1 MLYFSMCYE
10 CLQLQTEKGSLEQDK
25 SSLEQENSCLQ
36 KNILCLEQELK
47 LTYEMLKLE
56 RLRKFGSKSEQSN
69 PDQLEFSD
77 LLKEHDELN
86 ATEEKES
93 EATEH
98 IEYDRKKKKN
108 KNLNGRVAIPDHLE
122 RREVIIDLP
131 EEEKICPIT
140 GKMMIK
146 IGEAITEQLAVE
158 PPKFYVN
165 KYIRP
170 KYASPDRR
178 KGAKVGVR
186 SAALPGSPI
195 ERCKADVSTLS
206 SIIVNK
212 YADHLPLYRQEQ
224 IFKRH
229 GIRVPSNTM
238 CDWVNNCAETLKPL
252 YRAHRDII
260 LAHDYLN
267 VDETPIDL
275 LRKGKKKRQARL
287 WAVRTGN
294 GPPGIFFHFTE
305 NWKNENAI
313 KLLKSFSGY
322 LQTDGYSGYAK
333 VGKRPDIILLGCW
346 AHVRR
351 KFVDAEK
358 IGVKGAKHFVVL
370 INLLYRIEHRIAE
383 LPNTVSDED
392 RLSLR
397 QKRAKRVIDR
407 FIKKI
412 NTTDALPK
420 SVLGKAIIYAQNHKH
435 ILSNYLTDLRF
446 KPDNNAV
453 ERAIRP
459 VTLGR
464 KNFLFVGSERGGET
478 AAIFMSLIASC
489 KANKIN
495 PYEYLKDVLRR
506 INNHP
511 HKRLAELLPQNWHT
525 SQK

>member
-1 MLYFSMCYE
+1 MCCE
-10 CLQLQTEKGSLEQDK
+10 CLQLQTEKGSLEQEK
-25 SSLEQENSCLQ
+25 SCLQ
-36 KNILCLEQELK
+36 KDVSRLEQEVNL
-47 LTYEMLKLE
+47 LHEMLKLE
-56 RLRKFGSKSEQSN
+56 RMRKFGSKSEQSN

-86 ATEEKES
+86 AVTEKES

-108 KNLNGRVAIPDHLE
+108 KNLNGRVAIPGHLE
-122 RREVIIDLP
+122 RHEIILDLSP
-131 EEEKICPIT
+131 EEKICPVT
-140 GKMMIK
+140 GREMIK
-146 IGEAITEQLAVE
+146 IGEDITEQLAVD
-158 PPKFYVN
+158 PPRFYVN

-178 KGAKVGVR
+178 KGAKAGVI
-186 SAALPGSPI
+186 SAALPGSPV
-195 ERCKADVSTLS
+195 ERCKADVSTLA

-229 GIRVPSNTM
+229 GIRVPANTM
-238 CDWVNNCAETLKPL
+238 CDWVNNCAGTLKPL
-252 YRAHRDII
+252 YRAHRNVI

-267 VDETPIDL
+267 VDDTPIDL
-275 LRKGKKKRQARL
+275 LRKGKKKRQSRL
-287 WAVRTGN
+287 WAVHTGS
-294 GPPGIFFHFTE
+294 GPPGTFFHFTE

-313 KLLKSFSGY
+313 KLLESFSGN
-322 LQTDGYSGYAK
+322 LQTDGYSGYEK
-333 VGKRPDIILLGCW
+333 VGRRPDVILLGCW

-358 IGVKGAKHFVVL
+358 IGVKDAGNFVML
-370 INLLYRIEHRIAE
+370 INLLYRIEHRIAG
-383 LPNTVSDED
+383 LPNTVSDAD

-397 QKRAKRVIDR
+397 QKRANRVIER

-420 SVLGKAIIYAQNHKH
+420 SALGKAITYAQNHKH

-495 PYEYLKDVLRR
+495 PYEYLKTTKLNGYN
-506 INNHP
+506 I
-511 HKRLAELLPQNWHT
+511 KGCF
-525 SQK
+525 